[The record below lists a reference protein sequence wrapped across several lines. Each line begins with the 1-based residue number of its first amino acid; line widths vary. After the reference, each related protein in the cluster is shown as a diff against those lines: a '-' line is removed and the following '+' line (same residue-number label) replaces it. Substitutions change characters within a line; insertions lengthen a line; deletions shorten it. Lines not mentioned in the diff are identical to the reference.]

1 MNENSLSSL
10 ERGHPN
16 RGLTLENLSVKSL
29 NKNNNKSINSN
40 NNSLRKS
47 SKKSKEFN
55 FNKNNNNSKKNNQIN
70 LNNKKFNSLTN
81 KISPKQ
87 PKKVNQPKNNNSNV
101 NINNLINNKINNNNI
116 NNINN
121 NKNNNGNNVSQVS
134 NNENLNDQ
142 SSYLYN
148 YFYYHE
154 VTLDNDSYL
163 SALNEAL
170 GLLDSY
176 FGDLSLNEK
185 ISKLLEL
192 SNDVLKKVRLGA
204 MVGLYLLLRK
214 NFDTIDD
221 NTKNI
226 IISEIITL
234 LKSYEKQDELFLLSC
249 LEICTLFGPHE
260 LLIENFGVICMFL
273 TDFNFPKLQL
283 ASFHCLMCTEYNG
296 ISILIELASKDE
308 QDYQR
313 YILNQLIHTPHI
325 QRIIIINA
333 IFNELYSNDYKKRN
347 IALSA
352 INRLNYLLNEQ
363 DTLQKIVELFNEPK
377 IDNQFV
383 ASILRNK
390 YGEKFLLNEL
400 KTNKNENIRC
410 AICSVLCYR
419 FPKKIM
425 PLKIKL
431 DNGYNNI
438 SNMVL
443 NIPGS
448 FYTYQGK
455 VKPVLVPCTKTIDE
469 ILENE
474 DNEYDGRKNHLNKV
488 LNMINDTSEDW
499 IEINQRDFLAA
510 LQRMIQIQYD
520 HKNPQLIFD
529 DNNSFNFLDHLKL
542 TNSIQN
548 NEDENNN
555 DNDNDNNDSNVI
567 KEEKSNIN
575 NNIFFYVRKYNNIFD
590 LKVVGQNENE
600 DLEGIDTE
608 HEYIS
613 EEVIKALGKC
623 LSDYSVKVRDAAATS
638 LGIIGLP
645 EASIAIDDLIDNIN
659 DDDVNVKSKILWD
672 IGRIAPAVD
681 NSAINEVAL
690 CIQNNMWKVKKA
702 TLYALSQFGNRC
714 NKNIIPYLI
723 NLLKESPINK
733 QLIAET
739 IVKLGIEGENAL
751 LLMMNNEP
759 DNNYKLKSA
768 VIRGYSFAD
777 ITSPNIDFILESIFK
792 QCNNE
797 FSAVRKACIF
807 TIHELAERAQDNI
820 TYLKKKS
827 IIPFYYEKLKD
838 KDINIQGYAI
848 NCIKSLGAEGEL
860 IFIEG
865 FTKDNNYLTRI
876 NCGLGLAD
884 SGIQNMRTL
893 LLGLQ
898 DKNKNVRNAIEKVI
912 IVKMPISEVVNYFN
926 NEGQLVSL
934 KVTVKELLEKKNYL
948 QLVTVGYLEK
958 LLSSIEEY
966 EENSNVYNSDDKK
979 DSDNV
984 VFHDSKSHDDE
995 ENNINSDN
1003 NEYNDN
1009 NENNDNNDNNNNID
1023 NDNDN
1028 VYYQEEDLK
1037 E

>member
-1 MNENSLSSL
+1 MSNLNDNSLSSF
-10 ERGHPN
+10 EKNHPN

-29 NKNNNKSINSN
+29 NKNMNKSINSINNSNHNNSNKKKFYN
-40 NNSLRKS
+40 NNS
-47 SKKSKEFN
+47 SKKSNNININQNNNKKLN
-55 FNKNNNNSKKNNQIN
+55 TKTSPKQQKNNINNNNYNQPKKNKPKVNNNNIYLNNNNNNTINNKNNNNNISKASSNNQ
-70 LNNKKFNSLTN
+70 
-81 KISPKQ
+81 
-87 PKKVNQPKNNNSNV
+87 NQ
-101 NINNLINNKINNNNI
+101 
-116 NNINN
+116 
-121 NKNNNGNNVSQVS
+121 
-134 NNENLNDQ
+134 NDEE
-142 SSYLYN
+142 YTALYN
-148 YFYYHE
+148 YFYYND
-154 VTLDNDSYL
+154 VCMDNEIYL
-163 SALNEAL
+163 NALNETL
-170 GLLDSY
+170 SLLDTV
-176 FGDLSLNEK
+176 FEELNLNEK
-185 ISKLLEL
+185 LNKLLEII
-192 SNDVLKKVRLGA
+192 NDESKKVRLGA
-204 MVGLYLLLRK
+204 LICLYLLLK
-214 NFDTIDD
+214 QNYDLLDE
-221 NTKNI
+221 NTKNTI
-226 IISEIITL
+226 LGEIISL
-234 LKSYEKQDELFLLSC
+234 LQSYEKQEEIFLLSC
-249 LEICTLFGPHE
+249 LEICCLFGPND
-260 LLIENFGVICMFL
+260 LLVENFGVICMFL

-352 INRLNYLLNEQ
+352 INRLNYLLNEEEI
-363 DTLQKIVELFNEPK
+363 LQKIEDLFNEPK

-400 KTNKNENIRC
+400 KNNKDENIRS

-419 FPKKIM
+419 FPKKII
-425 PLKIKL
+425 PFKIKL
-431 DNGYNNI
+431 DNGNNKDI
-438 SNMVL
+438 STMNLNM
-443 NIPGS
+443 PGS

-455 VKPVLVPCTKTIDE
+455 VCPVLAPCSKNIED

-474 DNEYDGRKNHLNKV
+474 EIEYYGKKNHLNKI

-520 HKNPQLIFD
+520 HKRPQLIFD
-529 DNNSFNFLDHLKL
+529 ENNLFNFLDHLQLK
-542 TNSIQN
+542 N
-548 NEDENNN
+548 NENLEKNEEKEHQNEENEN
-555 DNDNDNNDSNVI
+555 DLNEKEKNDNNAY
-567 KEEKSNIN
+567 
-575 NNIFFYVRKYNNIFD
+575 FYVRKYNNILGIKTD
-590 LKVVGQNENE
+590 TQNENE
-600 DLEGIDTE
+600 ELEGIDTDY
-608 HEYIS
+608 EYIT
-613 EEVIKALGKC
+613 EEVIKALGKS
-623 LSDYSVKVRDAAATS
+623 LSDYSIKVRDAASTS

-645 EASIAIDDLIDNIN
+645 EASIAIDDLIENIN
-659 DDDVNVKSKILWD
+659 DEDVNVKSKIIWD
-672 IGRIAPAVD
+672 IGRIAPAVE
-681 NSAINEVAL
+681 NSAINEVAI

-714 NKNIIPYLI
+714 NKNIIPYLV
-723 NLLKESPINK
+723 NLLKESAINK

-751 LLMMNNEP
+751 LLLMNSEP

-768 VIRGYSFAD
+768 VIRAYSLAD

-797 FSAVRKACIF
+797 FPVVRKSCIF
-807 TIHELAERAQDNI
+807 TIHELAERAQENI
-820 TYLKKKS
+820 TYLKKKN

-865 FTKDNNYLTRI
+865 FTKDSNYLTRI

-884 SGIQNMRTL
+884 NGIQNMRTL

-926 NEGQLVSL
+926 NEGQLQSL
-934 KVTVKELLEKKNYL
+934 KLTVKELLDKKNYL

-958 LLSSIEEY
+958 LLSTIEE
-966 EENSNVYNSDDKK
+966 
-979 DSDNV
+979 
-984 VFHDSKSHDDE
+984 FE
-995 ENNINSDN
+995 ENNKDFN
-1003 NEYNDN
+1003 NQNN
-1009 NENNDNNDNNNNID
+1009 NENDNLKNINSNSIDDEINNN
-1023 NDNDN
+1023 
-1028 VYYQEEDLK
+1028 YYQEEDLK

>member
-1 MNENSLSSL
+1 MS
-10 ERGHPN
+10 
-16 RGLTLENLSVKSL
+16 
-29 NKNNNKSINSN
+29 
-40 NNSLRKS
+40 
-47 SKKSKEFN
+47 
-55 FNKNNNNSKKNNQIN
+55 
-70 LNNKKFNSLTN
+70 
-81 KISPKQ
+81 
-87 PKKVNQPKNNNSNV
+87 
-101 NINNLINNKINNNNI
+101 
-116 NNINN
+116 
-121 NKNNNGNNVSQVS
+121 
-134 NNENLNDQ
+134 
-142 SSYLYN
+142 
-148 YFYYHE
+148 
-154 VTLDNDSYL
+154 
-163 SALNEAL
+163 
-170 GLLDSY
+170 LLDSI
-176 FGDLSLNEK
+176 FEDLNLNEK
-185 ISKLLEL
+185 INKLLEL
-192 SNDVLKKVRLGA
+192 SNDESKKIRLGA
-204 MVGLYLLLRK
+204 LVCLYLILK
-214 NFDTIDD
+214 NNFNLIDE

-226 IISEIITL
+226 IVNEIISL
-234 LKSYEKQDELFLLSC
+234 LQSYEKQDEIFLLSC
-249 LEICTLFGPHE
+249 LEICSLFGPHE
-260 LLIENFGVICMFL
+260 TLIENFGVICMFL

-363 DTLQKIVELFNEPK
+363 DTLQKIVDLFNEPK

-400 KTNKNENIRC
+400 KTNKNENIRS

-419 FPKKIM
+419 FPKKII

-431 DNGYNNI
+431 DNVNNDI
-438 SNMVL
+438 SNMNL
-443 NIPGS
+443 INIPGS

-455 VKPVLVPCTKTIDE
+455 VKPVLVPCSKNIDE

-474 DNEYDGRKNHLNKV
+474 DIEYDGRKNHLNKI
-488 LNMINDTSEDW
+488 LNMINDTTDDW
-499 IEINQRDFLAA
+499 IEISQRDFLAA

-520 HKNPQLIFD
+520 HKKPQLIFD
-529 DNNSFNFLDHLKL
+529 ENNSFNFLDHLK
-542 TNSIQN
+542 IN
-548 NEDENNN
+548 NEPINQNKDENDEENENNNENEKENENENEN
-555 DNDNDNNDSNVI
+555 DNDNENNDSKVI
-567 KEEKSNIN
+567 KQNKNKSDV
-575 NNIFFYVRKYNNIFD
+575 FFYIRKYNNI
-590 LKVVGQNENE
+590 LGIKMIGQNENE
-600 DLEGIDTE
+600 DLEGIDTD

-613 EEVIKALGKC
+613 EDVIKSLGKC
-623 LSDYSVKVRDAAATS
+623 LSDYSVKVRDSAATS

-672 IGRIAPAVD
+672 IGRIAPAVE

-723 NLLKESPINK
+723 NLLRESPINK

-751 LLMMNNEP
+751 LLMMNSEP

-768 VIRGYSFAD
+768 VIRGYSFSD

-807 TIHELAERAQDNI
+807 TIHELAERAQENI
-820 TYLKKKS
+820 TYLKKKN

-848 NCIKSLGAEGEL
+848 NCIKSLGSEGEL

-865 FTKDNNYLTRI
+865 FTKDSNYLTRI

-884 SGIQNMRTL
+884 NGIQNMRTL

-912 IVKMPISEVVNYFN
+912 IVKMPISEVVNYFS
-926 NEGQLVSL
+926 NEGQLMSL

-948 QLVTVGYLEK
+948 QLVTMGYLEK
-958 LLSSIEEY
+958 LLSTIEEY
-966 EENSNVYNSDDKK
+966 EESSNAFNKNDKK
-979 DSDNV
+979 ESDNL
-984 VFHDSKSHDDE
+984 K
-995 ENNINSDN
+995 NINSNSPDEEMN
-1003 NEYNDN
+1003 NE
-1009 NENNDNNDNNNNID
+1009 
-1023 NDNDN
+1023 
-1028 VYYQEEDLK
+1028 YYQEEDLK

>member
-1 MNENSLSSL
+1 MSNINDNSLSSL
-10 ERGHPN
+10 ERSHPN

-29 NKNNNKSINSN
+29 NKNMNKSINSI
-40 NNSLRKS
+40 NNSIHKS
-47 SKKSKEFN
+47 SKKSKV
-55 FNKNNNNSKKNNQIN
+55 NNNNTSKKNYNIN
-70 LNNKKFNSLTN
+70 LKQNNQKNYNNKT
-81 KISPKQ
+81 SPKQ
-87 PKKVNQPKNNNSNV
+87 PKKINQPKKNKS
-101 NINNLINNKINNNNI
+101 NINNKYFNNNNNINNSNKINNNNI
-116 NNINN
+116 NY
-121 NKNNNGNNVSQVS
+121 NNVSQS
-134 NNENLNDQ
+134 STNNQNQNDDE

-148 YFYYHE
+148 YFYYND
-154 VTLDNDSYL
+154 VSLDNDSYL
-163 SALNEAL
+163 SALNETL
-170 GLLDSY
+170 SLLDSI
-176 FGDLSLNEK
+176 FEDLNLNEK
-185 ISKLLEL
+185 INKLLEL
-192 SNDVLKKVRLGA
+192 SNDESKKIRLGA
-204 MVGLYLLLRK
+204 LVCLYLILK
-214 NFDTIDD
+214 NNFNLIDE

-226 IISEIITL
+226 IVNEIISL
-234 LKSYEKQDELFLLSC
+234 LQSYEKQDEIFLLSC
-249 LEICTLFGPHE
+249 LEICSLFGPHE
-260 LLIENFGVICMFL
+260 TLIENFGVICMFL

-363 DTLQKIVELFNEPK
+363 DTLQKIVDLFNEPK

-400 KTNKNENIRC
+400 KTNKNENIRS

-419 FPKKIM
+419 FPKKII

-431 DNGYNNI
+431 DNVNNDI
-438 SNMVL
+438 SNMNL
-443 NIPGS
+443 INIPGS

-455 VKPVLVPCTKTIDE
+455 VKPVLVPCSKNIDE

-474 DNEYDGRKNHLNKV
+474 DIEYDGRKNHLNKV
-488 LNMINDTSEDW
+488 LNMINDTTDDW
-499 IEINQRDFLAA
+499 IEISQRDFLAA

-520 HKNPQLIFD
+520 HKKPQLIFD
-529 DNNSFNFLDHLKL
+529 ENNSFNFLDHLK
-542 TNSIQN
+542 IN
-548 NEDENNN
+548 NESINQNKDENDDENENNN
-555 DNDNDNNDSNVI
+555 EKENENENENDNENNDSKVI
-567 KEEKSNIN
+567 EQNKNK
-575 NNIFFYVRKYNNIFD
+575 NNIYFYIRKYNNI
-590 LKVVGQNENE
+590 LGIKMIGQNENE
-600 DLEGIDTE
+600 DLEGIDTD

-613 EEVIKALGKC
+613 EDVIKSLGKC
-623 LSDYSVKVRDAAATS
+623 LSDYSVKVRDSAATS

-672 IGRIAPAVD
+672 IGRIAPAVE

-723 NLLKESPINK
+723 NLLRESPINK

-751 LLMMNNEP
+751 LLMMNSEP

-807 TIHELAERAQDNI
+807 TIHELAERAQENI
-820 TYLKKKS
+820 TYLKKKN

-848 NCIKSLGAEGEL
+848 NCIKSLGSEGEL

-865 FTKDNNYLTRI
+865 FTKDSNYLTRI

-884 SGIQNMRTL
+884 NGIQNMRTL

-912 IVKMPISEVVNYFN
+912 IVKMPISEVVNYFS
-926 NEGQLVSL
+926 NEGQLMSL
-934 KVTVKELLEKKNYL
+934 KVTVKELLDKKNYL
-948 QLVTVGYLEK
+948 QLVTMGYLEK
-958 LLSSIEEY
+958 LLSTIEEY
-966 EENSNVYNSDDKK
+966 EESSNAFNKN
-979 DSDNV
+979 DNKER
-984 VFHDSKSHDDE
+984 DNLK
-995 ENNINSDN
+995 NINSNNPDEEMN
-1003 NEYNDN
+1003 NE
-1009 NENNDNNDNNNNID
+1009 
-1023 NDNDN
+1023 
-1028 VYYQEEDLK
+1028 YYQEEDLK

>member
-1 MNENSLSSL
+1 MSNLNENSLSSY
-10 ERGHPN
+10 ERSHPN

-29 NKNNNKSINSN
+29 NKNLNKSINSM
-40 NNSLRKS
+40 NNSVHKSGKISKKPSDIS
-47 SKKSKEFN
+47 SKNLQNSKNSNTNYKKQDSKNLKNKSNETKSKS
-55 FNKNNNNSKKNNQIN
+55 NSSNNQIDN
-70 LNNKKFNSLTN
+70 IIYNMNPNE
-81 KISPKQ
+81 
-87 PKKVNQPKNNNSNV
+87 KKVQNYTYE
-101 NINNLINNKINNNNI
+101 IF
-116 NNINN
+116 
-121 NKNNNGNNVSQVS
+121 
-134 NNENLNDQ
+134 NDE
-142 SSYLYN
+142 SELYN
-148 YFYYHE
+148 YFSFND
-154 VTLDNDSYL
+154 VCPDNELYL
-163 SALNEAL
+163 SALNETL
-170 GLLDSY
+170 CLLDVI
-176 FGDLSLNEK
+176 FNNLDLNGK
-185 ISKLLEL
+185 INKLLNMAYDESKSL
-192 SNDVLKKVRLGA
+192 RLGA
-204 MVGLYLLLRK
+204 LVCLYLLIK
-214 NFDTIDD
+214 NNYKTLDED
-221 NTKNI
+221 NKNNI
-226 IISEIITL
+226 LTEMISL
-234 LKSYEKQDELFLLSC
+234 LQSYENQDELFLLSC

-260 LLIENFGVICMFL
+260 ILFQNYGVICMFL

-283 ASFHCLMCTEYNG
+283 ASFHCLMCTEFNG

-347 IALSA
+347 VALSA
-352 INRLNYLLNEQ
+352 INRLNYLLNEEEI
-363 DTLQKIVELFNEPK
+363 LQKIEELFNEPK

-400 KTNKNENIRC
+400 KKNKNEKIRS

-419 FPKKIM
+419 FPKKII

-431 DNGYNNI
+431 DNGYNNNI
-438 SNMVL
+438 SNMNL
-443 NIPGS
+443 NLPGS

-455 VKPVLVPCTKTIDE
+455 ICPVLVPCSKNIDE

-474 DNEYDGRKNHLNKV
+474 EIEYYGRKNHLNKI

-520 HKNPQLIFD
+520 HKKPQLIFD
-529 DNNSFNFLDHLKL
+529 ENNLFNFLDHLKINMDSNEKINDKNDEKENMNQNEEDNENDL
-542 TNSIQN
+542 KDIEKEKNQNSN
-548 NEDENNN
+548 NEY
-555 DNDNDNNDSNVI
+555 
-567 KEEKSNIN
+567 
-575 NNIFFYVRKYNNIFD
+575 FYVRKYNNILGIKTD
-590 LKVVGQNENE
+590 NQNENDE
-600 DLEGIDTE
+600 LEGIDTE

-613 EEVIKALGKC
+613 EEVIKSLGKC
-623 LSDYSVKVRDAAATS
+623 LSDYSIKVRDAAATS

-645 EASIAIDDLIDNIN
+645 ESSIAIDDLIENIN
-659 DDDVNVKSKILWD
+659 DEDINVKSKIIWD
-672 IGRIAPAVD
+672 IGRIAQAVD
-681 NSAINEVAL
+681 NSAINEVAMF
-690 CIQNNMWKVKKA
+690 IQNNMWKVKKA

-723 NLLKESPINK
+723 NLLKESAINK

-751 LLMMNNEP
+751 LLMMNSEP

-768 VIRGYSFAD
+768 VIRAYSLAD
-777 ITSPNIDFILESIFK
+777 ISSPNIDFILESIFK
-792 QCNNE
+792 QSNNE
-797 FSAVRKACIF
+797 FPTVRKSCIF
-807 TIHELAERAQDNI
+807 TIHELAERAQENI
-820 TYLKKKS
+820 TYLKKKN

-884 SGIQNMRTL
+884 NGIQNMRTL

-926 NEGQLVSL
+926 NEGKLLSL
-934 KVTVKELLEKKNYL
+934 KFTVKELLDKKNYL

-958 LLSSIEEY
+958 LLSTIEE
-966 EENSNVYNSDDKK
+966 
-979 DSDNV
+979 
-984 VFHDSKSHDDE
+984 FE
-995 ENNINSDN
+995 ENNKPFDKQIKKEKDNLKNINSNSPD
-1003 NEYNDN
+1003 E
-1009 NENNDNNDNNNNID
+1009 EINNN
-1023 NDNDN
+1023 
-1028 VYYQEEDLK
+1028 YYQEEDLK

>member
-1 MNENSLSSL
+1 MSNLNDNSRSSF
-10 ERGHPN
+10 EKNHPN

-29 NKNNNKSINSN
+29 NKNMNKSINSINNSNHNNSNKKKFYN
-40 NNSLRKS
+40 NNS
-47 SKKSKEFN
+47 SKKSNNININQNNNKKLN
-55 FNKNNNNSKKNNQIN
+55 TKTSPKQQKNNINNNNYNQPKKNKPKVNNNNIYLNNNNNNTINNKNNNNNMSKASSNNQ
-70 LNNKKFNSLTN
+70 
-81 KISPKQ
+81 
-87 PKKVNQPKNNNSNV
+87 NQ
-101 NINNLINNKINNNNI
+101 
-116 NNINN
+116 
-121 NKNNNGNNVSQVS
+121 
-134 NNENLNDQ
+134 NDEE
-142 SSYLYN
+142 YTALYN
-148 YFYYHE
+148 YFYYND
-154 VTLDNDSYL
+154 VCMDNEIYL
-163 SALNEAL
+163 NALNETL
-170 GLLDSY
+170 SLLDTV
-176 FGDLSLNEK
+176 FEELNLNEK
-185 ISKLLEL
+185 LNKLLEII
-192 SNDVLKKVRLGA
+192 NDESKKVRLGA
-204 MVGLYLLLRK
+204 LICLYLLLK
-214 NFDTIDD
+214 QNYDLLDE
-221 NTKNI
+221 NTKNTI
-226 IISEIITL
+226 LGEIISL
-234 LKSYEKQDELFLLSC
+234 LQSYEKQEEIFLLSC
-249 LEICTLFGPHE
+249 LEICCLFGPND
-260 LLIENFGVICMFL
+260 LLVENFGVICMFL

-352 INRLNYLLNEQ
+352 INRLNYLLNEEEI
-363 DTLQKIVELFNEPK
+363 LQKIEDLFNEPK

-400 KTNKNENIRC
+400 KNNKDENIRS

-419 FPKKIM
+419 FPKKII
-425 PLKIKL
+425 PFKIKL
-431 DNGYNNI
+431 DNGNNKDI
-438 SNMVL
+438 STMNLNM
-443 NIPGS
+443 PGS

-455 VKPVLVPCTKTIDE
+455 VCPVLAPCSKNIED

-474 DNEYDGRKNHLNKV
+474 EIEYYGRKNHLNKI

-520 HKNPQLIFD
+520 HKRPQLIFD
-529 DNNSFNFLDHLKL
+529 ENNLFNFLDHLQLK
-542 TNSIQN
+542 N
-548 NEDENNN
+548 NENLEKNEEKEHQNEENEN
-555 DNDNDNNDSNVI
+555 DLNEKEKNDNNAY
-567 KEEKSNIN
+567 
-575 NNIFFYVRKYNNIFD
+575 FYVRKYNNILGIKTD
-590 LKVVGQNENE
+590 TQNENE
-600 DLEGIDTE
+600 ELEGIDTDY
-608 HEYIS
+608 EYIT
-613 EEVIKALGKC
+613 EEVIKALGKS
-623 LSDYSVKVRDAAATS
+623 LSDYSIKVRDAASTS

-645 EASIAIDDLIDNIN
+645 EASIAIDDLIENIN
-659 DDDVNVKSKILWD
+659 DEDVNVKSKIIWD
-672 IGRIAPAVD
+672 IGRIAPAVE
-681 NSAINEVAL
+681 NSAINEIAI

-723 NLLKESPINK
+723 NLLKESAINK

-739 IVKLGIEGENAL
+739 IVKLGIEGENSLL
-751 LLMMNNEP
+751 LLMNSEP
-759 DNNYKLKSA
+759 DSNYKLKSA
-768 VIRGYSFAD
+768 VIRAYSLAD

-797 FSAVRKACIF
+797 FPVVRKSCIF
-807 TIHELAERAQDNI
+807 TIHELAERAQENI
-820 TYLKKKS
+820 TYLKKKN

-865 FTKDNNYLTRI
+865 FTKDSNYLTRI

-884 SGIQNMRTL
+884 NGIQNMRTL

-926 NEGQLVSL
+926 NEGQLQSL
-934 KVTVKELLEKKNYL
+934 KLTVKELLDKKNYL

-958 LLSSIEEY
+958 LLSTIEE
-966 EENSNVYNSDDKK
+966 
-979 DSDNV
+979 
-984 VFHDSKSHDDE
+984 FE
-995 ENNINSDN
+995 ENNNDFN
-1003 NEYNDN
+1003 NQNN
-1009 NENNDNNDNNNNID
+1009 NENDNLKNINSNSIDDEINNN
-1023 NDNDN
+1023 
-1028 VYYQEEDLK
+1028 YYQEEDLK